1 MKVLDLTAWLDAH
14 HPERYAESWDNVGL
28 LVGDDTKEVTKVM
41 LTLDL
46 TENIVDQAIEAG
58 ADMIISHHP
67 MIFSGMKRVNN
78 HDFLGRKVLK
88 LIQHGIQ
95 YYAMHTNYDIIGM
108 ADLSADY
115 FQLTDTRVLSVTA
128 PEEEPQGIGRVG
140 KLPRP
145 MTLLECAEHVKKC
158 NKLEHV
164 RIYGDPSAM
173 IEEVAVCT
181 GSGKSLLKDALDSG
195 AQVYITGDIDHHTGL
210 DAVEQGLF
218 LIDAGHFGTEY
229 IFADA
234 MEKELAEA
242 FPELEIV
249 KAKMQQPYLL
259 V

>member
-1 MKVLDLTAWLDAH
+1 MITKELTTWLNER

-28 LVGDDTKEVTKVM
+28 LVGDDEKEVTKIM

-46 TENIVDQAIEAG
+46 TEEIIDQAIAAD

-67 MIFSGMKRVNN
+67 MIFSGMKRITN

-88 LIQHGIQ
+88 LIQNGIQ

-108 ADLSADY
+108 ADLSADI

-140 KLPRP
+140 RLPER
-145 MTLLECAEHVKKC
+145 MTLRECAEHVKKC
-158 NKLEHV
+158 NHLEQV
-164 RIYGDPSAM
+164 RIYGDPDAM
-173 IEEVAVCT
+173 VEVAAVCT
-181 GSGKSLLKDALDSG
+181 GSGKSLLRDALASG

-210 DAVEQGLF
+210 DAVEQGIF

-234 MEKELAEA
+234 MRKELEEA
-242 FPELEIV
+242 FPDVEIV
-249 KAKMQQPYLL
+249 KASMKQPFMN